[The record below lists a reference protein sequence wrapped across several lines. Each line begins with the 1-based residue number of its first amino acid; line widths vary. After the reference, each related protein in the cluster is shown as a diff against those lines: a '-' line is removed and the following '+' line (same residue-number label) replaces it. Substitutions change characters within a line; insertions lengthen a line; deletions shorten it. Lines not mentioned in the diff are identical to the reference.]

1 MNFNMN
7 INIPFLFD
15 SQFNNVTNTDFTN
28 LSKNKLFTNHL
39 DTMNT
44 YEKFLKGDIN
54 NEVLFRDYKKVL

>member
-1 MNFNMN
+1 MN

-44 YEKFLKGDIN
+44 YKQ
-54 NEVLFRDYKKVL
+54 